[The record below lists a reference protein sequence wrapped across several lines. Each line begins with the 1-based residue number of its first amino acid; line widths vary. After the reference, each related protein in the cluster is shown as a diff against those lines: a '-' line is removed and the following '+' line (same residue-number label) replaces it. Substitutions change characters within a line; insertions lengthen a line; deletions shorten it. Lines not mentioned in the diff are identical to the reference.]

1 MKKIDFEFFAPGQQI
16 YFDVSRIMQVENVLK
31 KGVGE
36 IVMEQSLNMGTLC
49 VLLSIGLRHYGL
61 QNPEKVA
68 KKLQT
73 LLDEG
78 VEIEEIQMP
87 VAKSSCSKRCA
98 WQKKFIISFFLKSL
112 PKRKAEALEKRGKT
126 QKN

>member
-36 IVMEQSLNMGTLC
+36 IVMEQNLNMGTLC

-61 QNPEKVA
+61 QNLEKVA
-68 KKLQT
+68 KNLQT

-87 VAKSSCSKRCA
+87 VAKALVASGA
-98 WQKKFIISFFLKSL
+98 LGKKVYYQLFPEELTEA
-112 PKRKAEALEKRGKT
+112 KAEALEKEENA
-126 QKN
+126 KN

>member
-36 IVMEQSLNMGTLC
+36 IVMEQNLNMGTLC

-61 QNPEKVA
+61 QNLEKVA

-87 VAKSSCSKRCA
+87 VAKALVASGA
-98 WQKKFIISFFLKSL
+98 LGKKVYYQLFPEELTEAKS
-112 PKRKAEALEKRGKT
+112 EALEKEENS
-126 QKN
+126 KN

>member
-87 VAKSSCSKRCA
+87 VAKALVASGA
-98 WQKKFIISFFLKSL
+98 LGKKVYYQLFPEELTEAKS
-112 PKRKAEALEKRGKT
+112 EALEKEENS
-126 QKN
+126 KN

>member
-1 MKKIDFEFFAPGQQI
+1 
-16 YFDVSRIMQVENVLK
+16 MQVENVLK

-36 IVMEQSLNMGTLC
+36 IVMEQNLNMGTLC

-68 KKLQT
+68 KNLQT

-87 VAKSSCSKRCA
+87 VAKALVASGA
-98 WQKKFIISFFLKSL
+98 LGKKFIISFSLKSL
-112 PKRKAEALEKRGKT
+112 PKRKLKLWKKRKT
-126 QKN
+126 QKTKPGRSKAP

>member
-36 IVMEQSLNMGTLC
+36 IVMEQNLNMSTLG

-61 QNPEKVA
+61 QNPEKIA
-68 KKLQT
+68 KKLQA

-78 VEIEEIQMP
+78 MEIEEIQIP
-87 VAKSSCSKRCA
+87 VAKALVASGA
-98 WQKKFIISFFLKSL
+98 LGKKVYYQLFPEELTEA
-112 PKRKAEALEKRGKT
+112 KAEALEKEENA
-126 QKN
+126 KN

>member
-61 QNPEKVA
+61 KNPEKVA

-87 VAKSSCSKRCA
+87 VAKALVASGA
-98 WQKKFIISFFLKSL
+98 LGKKVYYQLFPEELTEA
-112 PKRKAEALEKRGKT
+112 KAEALEKEENA
-126 QKN
+126 KN

>member
-36 IVMEQSLNMGTLC
+36 IVMEQSLNNVTLSD
-49 VLLSIGLRHYGL
+49 LLSIGLRHYGL

-87 VAKSSCSKRCA
+87 VAKALVASGA
-98 WQKKFIISFFLKSL
+98 LGKKVYYQLFPEELTEA
-112 PKRKAEALEKRGKT
+112 KAEALEKEENA
-126 QKN
+126 KN